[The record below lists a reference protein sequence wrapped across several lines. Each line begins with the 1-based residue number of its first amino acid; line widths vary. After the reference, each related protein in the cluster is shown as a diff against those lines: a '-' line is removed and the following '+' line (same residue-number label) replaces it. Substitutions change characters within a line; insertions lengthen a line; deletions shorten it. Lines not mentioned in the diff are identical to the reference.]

1 MNVQK
6 AFRYRV
12 YPSSAQQ
19 HSLAV
24 QFGHARFVYNWALAA
39 RRDHYKQHG
48 TGLNYYA
55 TATLLESLKRSEDHA
70 WLKEADSQVLQQK
83 LIDLDRAFVN
93 FFEHRAKFPRFKQ
106 KHAPQSIRY
115 PQRFKFNGN
124 RIYLPKVGWVKIV
137 LHRPLEGTPKNVT
150 VSKTK
155 SGEYYASVQC
165 AMQVE
170 PPIQSD
176 LPAVGIDLGLQH
188 FAVLST
194 GEKIAH
200 PQYLRQAEKRLARLQ
215 RRLSRK
221 QKGSAN
227 RRKARIRF
235 ARQSETIARQRQD
248 FLQKFSYR
256 MVTEHGL
263 VKLETLNVKGMVRNH
278 RLAKSVSD
286 SGWGMFGRLCEYKAP
301 WHGSVV
307 LRVGRFF
314 PSSKT
319 CHVCGV
325 VYDGLTLAD
334 RVWTCEACGTEHDR
348 DVNAAINLLKAPT
361 AGAAASN
368 ACGDRVSRKS
378 LRAGAQRSLMQEA
391 QELPVPAARHGLG

>member
-24 QFGHARFVYNWALAA
+24 QFGHARFVYNWTLAA
-39 RRDHYKQHG
+39 RRDHYQQHG

-55 TATLLESLKRSEDHA
+55 TATLLKSLKRSEDHA

-83 LIDLDRAFVN
+83 LMDLDRAYVN
-93 FFEHRAKFPRFKQ
+93 FFEHRAKYPRFKT
-106 KHAPQSIRY
+106 KRAPQSIRY

-150 VSKTK
+150 VSKSK

-170 PPIQSD
+170 KPIPSG
-176 LPAVGIDLGLQH
+176 LPAVGIDLGLKH

-194 GEKIAH
+194 GEKIEH

-221 QKGSAN
+221 QKGSVN
-227 RRKARIRF
+227 RNKARMRV
-235 ARQSETIARQRQD
+235 ARQSEIVARQRQD
-248 FLQKFSYR
+248 FLQKLSYC

-278 RLAKSVSD
+278 SLAKSISD
-286 SGWGMFGRLCEYKAP
+286 SGWGMFGRMCEYKAP

-307 LRVGRFF
+307 LRVDRFF

-325 VYDGLTLAD
+325 VVDGLTLAT
-334 RVWTCEACGTEHDR
+334 RIWTCEVCGTEHDR
-348 DVNAAINLLKAPT
+348 DHNAAINLLNAPT
-361 AGAAASN
+361 AGAAESTPVEIMSDAKAFVPERN
-368 ACGDRVSRKS
+368 DRRSRKPRGFS
-378 LRAGAQRSLMQEA
+378 PG
-391 QELPVPAARHGLG
+391 

>member
-1 MNVQK
+1 M
-6 AFRYRV
+6 
-12 YPSSAQQ
+12 
-19 HSLAV
+19 
-24 QFGHARFVYNWALAA
+24 
-39 RRDHYKQHG
+39 
-48 TGLNYYA
+48 
-55 TATLLESLKRSEDHA
+55 
-70 WLKEADSQVLQQK
+70 
-83 LIDLDRAFVN
+83 N
-93 FFEHRAKFPRFKQ
+93 FFEHRAKYPRFKK
-106 KHAPQSIRY
+106 KHQQQSIRY

-137 LHRPLEGTPKNVT
+137 LHRPLAGTPKNVT
-150 VSKTK
+150 VLKTK

-165 AMQVE
+165 AMHVE
-170 PPIQSD
+170 QPIQSN
-176 LPAVGIDLGLQH
+176 LPAVGIDLGLKH

-200 PQYLRQAEKRLARLQ
+200 PRYLRQAEKRLARLQ

-235 ARQSETIARQRQD
+235 ARQSETVVRQRQD
-248 FLQKFSYR
+248 FLQKLSYR

-278 RLAKSVSD
+278 SLAKSISD
-286 SGWGMFGRLCEYKAP
+286 SGWGMFGRMCEYKAP

-307 LRVGRFF
+307 VRIDRFF

-348 DVNAAINLLKAPT
+348 DGNAAINLLSAPT
-361 AGAAASN
+361 AGATASN
-368 ACGDRVSRKS
+368 ACGDRVRRKS
-378 LRAGAQRSLMQEA
+378 LRAGAQRSLKQEA
-391 QELPVPAARHGLG
+391 QELPVPAARHGLGVALGSSQPYTSQLSGAYL

>member
-1 MNVQK
+1 MIIHK
-6 AFRYRV
+6 AFRYRL
-12 YPSSAQQ
+12 YPNSAQQ
-19 HSLAV
+19 HLLSV
-24 QFGHARFVYNWALAA
+24 QFGHARFVYNWGLAQ
-39 RRDHYKQHG
+39 RQEYYKKYG
-48 TGLNYYA
+48 KGLSYYSA
-55 TATLLESLKRSEDHA
+55 TVLLKSLKQSEDYA
-70 WLKEADSQVLQQK
+70 WLREANAQVLQQK
-83 LIDLDRAFVN
+83 LKDLDRAYVN
-93 FFEHRAKFPRFKQ
+93 FFEHRAKYPRFKK
-106 KHAPQSIRY
+106 KHESQSVRY
-115 PQRFKFNGN
+115 PQKFKFSGN
-124 RIYLPKVGWVKIV
+124 RIYLSKVGWVKIV
-137 LHRPLEGTPKNVT
+137 LHRALAGTPKNVT

-278 RLAKSVSD
+278 RLAKSISD
-286 SGWGMFGRLCEYKAP
+286 SGWSAFGSMCEYKAP
-301 WHGSVV
+301 WYGSAV

-314 PSSKT
+314 PSSKICST
-319 CHVCGV
+319 CGV
-325 VYDGLTLAD
+325 IFDGLTLAD
-334 RVWTCEACGTEHDR
+334 RAWTCEACGTEHDR
-348 DVNAAINLLKAPT
+348 DVNAAINLLNAPT
-361 AGAAASN
+361 AGAAESQ
-368 ACGDRVSRKS
+368 ACEDRVRRKS
-378 LRAGAQRSLMQEA
+378 IRAGAQRSLKQEA
-391 QELPVPAARHGLG
+391 QVLELG

>member
-1 MNVQK
+1 MIVQR
-6 AFRYRV
+6 AFRYRI
-12 YPSSAQQ
+12 YPNPAQQ
-19 HSLAV
+19 HLLAV
-24 QFGHARFVYNWALAA
+24 QFGHARFAFNWALAQREA
-39 RRDHYKQHG
+39 HYKQHG
-48 TGLNYYA
+48 KGLSYYD
-55 TATLLESLKRSEDHA
+55 TTERLKYLKRDPECT

-83 LIDLDRAFVN
+83 LKDLDRAYVN
-93 FFEHRAKFPRFKQ
+93 FFEHRAKYPRFKK
-106 KHAPQSIRY
+106 KHQQQSIRY

-124 RIYLPKVGWVKIV
+124 RIFLPKVGWVKIV
-137 LHRPLEGTPKNVT
+137 LHRALVGTPKNVT

-165 AMQVE
+165 EMQVE
-170 PPIQSD
+170 KPAQSD
-176 LPAVGIDLGLQH
+176 MPAVGIDLGLKH

-194 GEKIAH
+194 GEKIEH

-221 QKGSAN
+221 KRGSAN

-235 ARQSETIARQRQD
+235 ARQNETVARQRQD
-248 FLQKFSYR
+248 FLQKLSYR

-263 VKLETLNVKGMVRNH
+263 VKLESLNIHGMVRNH
-278 RLAKSVSD
+278 SLAKSISD
-286 SGWGMFGRLCEYKAP
+286 SGWGAFGRMCEYKAP

-325 VYDGLTLAD
+325 VYDGLTLTD

-348 DVNAAINLLKAPT
+348 DHNAAINLLNAPT
-361 AGAAASN
+361 AGAAESK
-368 ACGDRVSRKS
+368 ACGDRVRRKS
-378 LRAGAQRSLMQEA
+378 LRAGAQRPLKQEA
-391 QELPVPAARHGLG
+391 QGYPSPPSRVV